1 MNDLQ
6 KSLISKILTASNKI
20 ERRSRRGLGNWV
32 ILGNPF
38 KSWSSRIR
46 KNKIKNIFDEEIQ
59 S

>member
-6 KSLISKILTASNKI
+6 KSLVSKILAASNQI
-20 ERRSRRGLGNWV
+20 ERESRRGSGNWV

>member
-6 KSLISKILTASNKI
+6 KSLVSKILAASNQI
-20 ERRSRRGLGNWV
+20 ERESRRGSGNWV

-46 KNKIKNIFDEEIQ
+46 KNKIKNIFDEETQ

>member
-1 MNDLQ
+1 MNLQ
-6 KSLISKILTASNKI
+6 KSLMSKILAASNKI
-20 ERRSRRGLGNWV
+20 ESGGRRGSGNWI
-32 ILGNPF
+32 ILGNSF